1 MLKGILTKV
10 LGDPNE
16 KELER
21 LRPIVE
27 EINALEP
34 EMKKRSQE
42 EMRARTEEFK
52 RMVAEARQDVEA
64 RYADADLE
72 DPLVR
77 EQFEKEVHEAEEAVL
92 WEILPEAFA
101 MVREASVRTTGMR
114 HFDVQLMGGIV
125 LHEGK
130 IAEMKTGEGKT
141 LVASLALYL
150 NALAGRGAHLV
161 TVNDYLARRDAGWMG
176 QIYHYLGLSTGFIA
190 HEVSALYD
198 PTYVDPS
205 ASQEDERLVHMRPCS
220 RREAYEADITYGT
233 NNEFGFDY
241 LRDNMATEVDRLV
254 QRELHY
260 AIIDEVDNILI
271 DEARTPLIISGPAE
285 TPSDEYRR
293 FAELV
298 RHLRPNTAGKDEP
311 PNGDFDID
319 ARTQSI
325 TLTERGIE
333 RVEEMLARQGVLNP
347 ETGDSLY
354 DPQFYELTHYVEN
367 ALKAQ
372 FLFHRDKHYIVQNG
386 EVIIVDEFTGR
397 LMPGRRW
404 SDGLHQAVE
413 AKEGVRV
420 QRENVTLA
428 TITLQNYFRMYYK
441 LAGMTGTAATEAEE
455 FHRIYGL
462 DVVVIPT
469 NKPMIRIDH
478 PDQVYKTENGKF
490 QAVIQEIKEMH
501 RIGRPVLVGTTSVET
516 SERLSRMLQREGIP
530 HEVLNAKHHTREAAI
545 IAQAGRPGAVTIAT
559 NMAGRGTDIILGG
572 NPEGLAARL
581 MEQRCFTRE
590 ALQRLAVLVAS
601 GQLDK
606 AREMAR
612 RERGMTPE
620 LVDALLELRREY
632 EDAAR
637 EIDEIGL
644 PAYLAR
650 ELQERHGLD
659 WDIGRQVVRALNSD
673 ALDLARELLNG
684 HGQSEAILAE
694 ASHRIADLAQY
705 RAARDGG
712 KRLGEFLAAKLF
724 EKHYNARAAL
734 VRAVLAGDMDRARQ
748 IVGET
753 PALPAELI
761 DEVRAV
767 KEQCARDQQKV
778 IELGGLHIIGTERH
792 EARRIDNQLRG
803 RAGRQGDPGSSR
815 FYLSL
820 EDELMRRFGG
830 DRVRGIMERVGLDE
844 DVPIEHGLIDRTIEN
859 AQERVEGYNF
869 DIRKHLVEYDDVV
882 NKQREAI
889 YRQRRAILEG
899 RVDLDQE
906 VKRYFHDEIEDLL
919 DRYLDNYEE
928 WMQAQIDE
936 AVEIFTSPVTDE
948 VNVQGVLRRLR
959 AILPQVD
966 GLAPDVLA
974 EYDDRALRR
983 ELGYLIEE
991 SLEAGNNL
999 RLLSRDAQRM
1009 VALVP
1014 PMPNLVQGPLNAA
1027 VVKQAHETFL
1037 KETEQAFLSFT
1048 GGYLDQEAADEIW
1061 TELTAAIDEA
1071 FDVVSV
1077 AGLSAPQRRLQ
1088 QQVLVERLRDAVD
1101 NAIVAAWSYLS
1112 RDEIRAVLYQRL
1124 DDMLEGWRQTIGE
1137 EDLRTFQRWFLLTTI
1152 DENWRQY
1159 LTAMDD
1165 LRQGITLEAFGQRD
1179 PLVEFKR
1186 RGFQMFQEL
1195 QENIH
1200 RTVVYNFFA
1209 QLPNHQRWV
1218 EEQRAAARARELAA
1232 MSDYQIRQRGRGLTV
1247 QREMPKVGRND
1258 PCPCGSGKKYKHCHG
1273 RPQKTAA
1280 TAVAGGGSGGSKKR
1294 KKKRKRR
1301 QRKRR

>member
-1 MLKGILTKV
+1 MFKNILTKV

-16 KELER
+16 KEIER

-27 EINALEP
+27 QINALEP

-52 RMVAEARQDVEA
+52 RMVAEARRAVEA

-72 DPLVR
+72 DPIVR

-125 LHEGK
+125 LHQGK

-176 QIYHYLGLSTGFIA
+176 QIYHYLGLTTGFIA

-198 PTYVDPS
+198 PEYVDPNV
-205 ASQEDERLVHMRPCS
+205 SQEDERLVHMRPCS

-241 LRDNMATEVDRLV
+241 LRDNMATELERVV

-298 RHLRPNTAGKDEP
+298 RHLRPNTAGEDEP

-319 ARTQSI
+319 ERTRSI
-325 TLTERGIE
+325 MLTDRGIE
-333 RVEEMLARQGVLNP
+333 RVEEMLARQGILNP
-347 ETGDSLY
+347 EAGESLY
-354 DPQFYELTHYVEN
+354 DPQHYELTHYVEN

-372 FLFHRDKHYIVQNG
+372 FLYHRDKDYIVQNG

-413 AKEGVRV
+413 AKEGVRI

-428 TITLQNYFRMYYK
+428 TITLQNYFRLYRK
-441 LAGMTGTAATEAEE
+441 LAGMTGTAATEEEE
-455 FHRIYGL
+455 FRRIYGL

-469 NKPMIRIDH
+469 NKPMIRIDY
-478 PDQVYKTENGKF
+478 PDQVYKTEEGKF
-490 QAVIQEIKEMH
+490 RAVIREIKEMH
-501 RIGRPVLVGTTSVET
+501 RMGRPVLVGTTSVEN
-516 SERLSRMLQREGIP
+516 SERLSRMLKREGIP
-530 HEVLNAKHHTREAAI
+530 HEVLNAKNHTREAAI

-581 MEQRCFTRE
+581 MEQKSFTRE
-590 ALQRLAVLVAS
+590 ALERLAALVTA

-620 LVDALLELRREY
+620 LVDALLELRQRY
-632 EDAAR
+632 EDEAR

-659 WDIGRQVVRALNSD
+659 WELGHRVVRALN
-673 ALDLARELLNG
+673 AGATELARQLLEE
-684 HGQSEAILAE
+684 HGQVETILTE
-694 ASHRIADLAQY
+694 VSNRMADLAEY
-705 RAARDGG
+705 RAVRESG
-712 KRLGEFLAAKLF
+712 KRLATFLAGHLF
-724 EKHYNARAAL
+724 ERHYNARAAL
-734 VRAVLAGDMDRARQ
+734 IRAVLAGKMERARQ
-748 IVGET
+748 IVEET
-753 PALPAELI
+753 PALPASLI
-761 DEVRAV
+761 DEIRAV
-767 KEQCARDQQKV
+767 KEQCERDQKKV
-778 IELGGLHIIGTERH
+778 IELGGLHVIGTERH

-830 DRVRGIMERVGLDE
+830 DRVKGIMERVGLDE
-844 DVPIEHGLIDRTIEN
+844 DVPIEHGLINRTIEN
-859 AQERVEGYNF
+859 AQEKVEGYNF

-906 VKRYFHDEIEDLL
+906 VKRYFLDEIEDLL
-919 DRYLDNYEE
+919 GRYLDNYEE

-936 AVEIFTSPVTDE
+936 AVNTFASPVTDE

-959 AILPQVD
+959 PILPQVD
-966 GLAPDVLA
+966 MLNPEELA
-974 EYDDRALRR
+974 EYDERELRR

-991 SLEAGNNL
+991 SLKAGNNL
-999 RLLSRDAQRM
+999 RLLSFDAQRM
-1009 VALVP
+1009 VALQP
-1014 PMPNLVQGPLNAA
+1014 PMPNLVQGTLTATL
-1027 VVKQAHETFL
+1027 VKQAYETFL
-1037 KETEQAFLSFT
+1037 KDTEQAFLDFT
-1048 GGYLDQEAADEIW
+1048 GGYLEQEVADEIW
-1061 TELTAAIDEA
+1061 TDLVEAIDAA
-1071 FDVVSV
+1071 FADVSV
-1077 AGLSAPQRRLQ
+1077 AGLTMPQRRRQ
-1088 QQVLVERLRDAVD
+1088 QQILVERLRRAVD
-1101 NAIVAAWSYLS
+1101 DAIVAAWSHLS
-1112 RDEIRAVLYQRL
+1112 RDEIRAVLHQRL
-1124 DDMLEGWRQTIGE
+1124 DDMMEMWRQAIGE
-1137 EDLRTFQRWFLLTTI
+1137 EDLRTYQRWFLLATI

-1186 RGFQMFQEL
+1186 RGSQMFQEL

-1209 QLPNHQRWV
+1209 QLPNHQAWV
-1218 EEQRAAARARELAA
+1218 EEQRAAR
-1232 MSDYQIRQRGRGLTV
+1232 
-1247 QREMPKVGRND
+1247 
-1258 PCPCGSGKKYKHCHG
+1258 
-1273 RPQKTAA
+1273 
-1280 TAVAGGGSGGSKKR
+1280 
-1294 KKKRKRR
+1294 
-1301 QRKRR
+1301 